1 MNQGERDEL
10 IIQIKLIELRDRKL
24 VFNGMQISSV
34 GFANKEYGILP
45 TNFNID
51 DLLNMNDTDLLDF
64 SNYLGIKKSPGGAK
78 ADAYINGDGY
88 SLKSNNSAPPALVN
102 HTTRPGFERVAN
114 IVNVDISIL
123 DRIIDNYWTLRKSGN
138 IKEDIL
144 NSNPLSPFYNYK
156 EELRPVL
163 NYFLFKGSGSKLS
176 KYQADYILSVVNP
189 LDVNTWKIY
198 DESNALDIIWDKL
211 IFSLRASKG
220 MPSGYP
226 DNLSIKMQPLKT
238 SIDKWTELS
247 SNKYRGALHI
257 RAKK

>member
-10 IIQIKLIELRDRKL
+10 ITQIKLIELRDKKIP
-24 VFNGMQISSV
+24 FNGMQISSV
-34 GFANKEYGILP
+34 GFANKEYQSLP
-45 TNFNID
+45 KDFNID
-51 DLLNMNDTDLLDF
+51 NLLNIEDSDLLGF
-64 SNYLGIKKSPGGAK
+64 SNKLGIKKSPAGAK
-78 ADAYINGDGY
+78 ADAYINGEGY

-114 IVNVDISIL
+114 ADISIL
-123 DRIIDNYWTLRKSGN
+123 DDIIDNYWTLRKSGK
-138 IKEDIL
+138 IKEDIS
-144 NSNPLSPFYNYK
+144 NSDILSPFNAYK
-156 EELRPVL
+156 EELKPIL

-226 DNLSIKMQPLKT
+226 DNLSIRMQPLKT